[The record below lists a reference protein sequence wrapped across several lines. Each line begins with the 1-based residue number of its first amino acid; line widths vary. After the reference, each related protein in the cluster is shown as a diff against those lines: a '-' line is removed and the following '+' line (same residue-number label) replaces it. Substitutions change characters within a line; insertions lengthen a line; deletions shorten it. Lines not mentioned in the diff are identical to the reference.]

1 MQKTYYLMA
10 MAIVTL
16 GFTACSDSDDN
27 SSQQPET
34 NPDDKTA
41 YTVKTVPVNRDGNNS
56 GTVALRFY
64 EDMPSVPYISVADF
78 QNIVVPG
85 TTVSVMKTGTALY
98 QLKNAGGTLTVNTIN
113 ETCAFDDFL
122 GFTNQMGLVQAG
134 MENAYYDGFPY
145 IRFNAATR
153 QRSIS
158 PLPRWPTSMPTSL
171 ATIPLAMARRWSMP
185 AKTMMAVTASV
196 ALMATS

>member
-1 MQKTYYLMA
+1 MA

-27 SSQQPET
+27 SGQQPET

-122 GFTNQMGLVQAG
+122 GFTNQM
-134 MENAYYDGFPY
+134 
-145 IRFNAATR
+145 
-153 QRSIS
+153 
-158 PLPRWPTSMPTSL
+158 
-171 ATIPLAMARRWSMP
+171 
-185 AKTMMAVTASV
+185 
-196 ALMATS
+196 